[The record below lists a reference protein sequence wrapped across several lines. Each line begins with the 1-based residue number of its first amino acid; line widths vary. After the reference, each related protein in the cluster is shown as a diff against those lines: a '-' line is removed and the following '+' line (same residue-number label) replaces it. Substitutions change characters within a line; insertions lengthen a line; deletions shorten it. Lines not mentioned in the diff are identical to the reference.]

1 MAALDGV
8 LVVDLSRAVAGPHAG
23 MMLGDFGAR
32 VIKIESPG
40 GDDSRHWGPPFVKGE
55 STYFLS
61 VNRNKESVVLDLKDE
76 SGRRAL
82 DELIRR
88 ADVLIENFKVGTLAR
103 LGFSEERV
111 RELNPRIVIL
121 SITGF
126 GHDGPAVDVES
137 PQFAGLAKT
146 LVCSTVGTRVIG
158 VIPNSEAFADQAE
171 AAGLGADDVL
181 LFVIDVAGVV
191 PAPLDEAT
199 GTPVDPLPG
208 FPEVVFA
215 DGKPTVTIPEGAVP
229 TEYAIET
236 LIQGDGDVV
245 PDGATVVV
253 NYHGVNWNSG
263 LVFDSSFDRGAPAT
277 FSTAGVIQGF
287 RDAIVGQKI
296 GSRVVVI
303 IPSDLGYGDAGSGDM
318 IKGGDTLVFVIDILG
333 LG

>member
-1 MAALDGV
+1 MRRLLASVTLASVAALGLVGCAPADAECLATEGDASKAITVDGE
-8 LVVDLSRAVAGPHAG
+8 
-23 MMLGDFGAR
+23 FG
-32 VIKIESPG
+32 
-40 GDDSRHWGPPFVKGE
+40 VKPTVTFDKGLTAE
-55 STYFLS
+55 STQ
-61 VNRNKESVVLDLKDE
+61 RSVVIQG
-76 SGRRAL
+76 SGETIKSGSSIKMDYTLYNATTG
-82 DELIRR
+82 ELIE
-88 ADVLIENFKVGTLAR
+88 ASAYT
-103 LGFSEERV
+103 
-111 RELNPRIVIL
+111 
-121 SITGF
+121 
-126 GHDGPAVDVES
+126 DGQEVSYPVDVES

-158 VIPNSEAFADQAE
+158 VIPNAEGFADQAT
-171 AAGLGADDVL
+171 AAGLGAEDVL
-181 LFVIDVAGVV
+181 LFVIDVDSVV
-191 PAPLDEAT
+191 PAPLAEAT
-199 GTPVDPLPG
+199 GTPVDPTPG

-215 DGKPTVTIPEGAVP
+215 DGKPTVTIPEGDVP
-229 TEYAIET
+229 TEYAIST

-253 NYHGVNWNSG
+253 NYHGVNWNTG

-287 RDAIVGQKI
+287 RDALVGQKI